1 MAGMKAVTF
10 ALMFN
15 RVGCNLGLITDNLGE
30 GLLVV
35 WCEEPMLEG
44 MIVRRGDGSLS
55 DEMFDSI
62 AKVTS

>member
-1 MAGMKAVTF
+1 MKAVTF
-10 ALMFN
+10 ALLPD

-44 MIVRRGDGSLS
+44 MIVRRGDGSLT
-55 DEMFDSI
+55 DEIFDSV
-62 AKVTS
+62 ARVTR

>member
-1 MAGMKAVTF
+1 MKAVTF
-10 ALMFN
+10 ALLPD

-44 MIVRRGDGSLS
+44 MIVRRGDGSLT